1 MAQSTDD
8 GGEGVDS
15 MHDRYTVVHTIR
27 VDEND
32 IENDTESQNNKQ
44 NNDAESQKQ
53 YSVSLHNLSTT
64 TESSGDSRTCDSFG
78 TDDRSDALERED
90 FFDDDDEY
98 EDLESLGSNPI
109 VDGWVDSACSCL
121 DHPISLFQGLGFGK
135 ETSLLRQ
142 SKGRTRSTITSQ
154 TNATS
159 SVANMK
165 DSAAERRNLRL
176 QRKGIHGNGET
187 SDIES
192 TMGILSLDD
201 AKNKEIR
208 IMHIQPKEK
217 FECKNIEPD
226 SSGEEDKYNKPKEVG
241 EEPAA
246 TYAEKHDDTS
256 TIISRDPMQEVGK
269 EPVATYAEES
279 DDTNTVISRDSIASN
294 LARPD
299 ETQDGEDATETD
311 DKTNEEL
318 EEAGDSIADS
328 FKFVEER
335 TMEDSSKQDEE
346 DQSQLSNTSNNAKI
360 DPPIEPKIASTV
372 ESQKTDSILSSNDL
386 KRPESSDSEIPSEN
400 LSQVGVKKLK
410 DNSEDVQSLSNRGEH
425 STVDKKII
433 MESEA
438 RHSDSVSQGNEAGI
452 TDLTHVDTDSPSA
465 NDESSRPFSDG
476 IKQMDKDI
484 SALSNNIEIIDVLSM
499 DDQDSWTPGS
509 RNDHKQS
516 ISKKLRIKDNSSPL
530 SVQGSTSSHKR
541 DVPLSSSGDQ
551 VSDNVDDLWF
561 EEEEKLNKR
570 FTFDSEA
577 SSRPKI
583 PSNAETAEDLWN
595 EERFKLQTTSDDI
608 FDDPKAR
615 EAFLGHRRGKLQDA
629 GMDSSKKSSR
639 SQARRKLQNILR
651 GDIGDSDGSKGSS
664 RLLRSRSLG
673 VRNPPSSENGDLIK
687 QSRSKSRERRLANR
701 PIPPQKD
708 TEHSNISSIPP
719 SRVNERLTSRHT
731 PSQKSVPSR
740 VKDLIVVR
748 SIEEGQR
755 IRSSKRESIK
765 YGAGSHQ
772 NDPINVN
779 KYGEEAPIS
788 GPYDEGSSSSLHRRI
803 SDLQTKSSKRRS
815 KSRDP
820 KSSRIAKTIES
831 ENDIHTN
838 DERDDHESI
847 ETIRPS
853 KASPVDSNERSD
865 YENAISATKELRK
878 LEKKIERQLRQ
889 AKRGTK
895 IQDSWDSQIVP
906 SKEIRRMEKK
916 LAMKL
921 KAVKSNDL
929 DSQTVSSMEIRRLEK
944 QLAQKLS
951 GDTENRAS
959 KLKRIKRKVSKSSSS
974 VSRASSSALPKEQ
987 RQIYQVSS
995 STTHLEHDEARIGE
1009 ASPEFLL
1016 TSTSFPGKA
1025 RSPKNQGTR
1034 DEGPNSGNII
1044 GRQQYVR
1051 RGGTNN
1057 NLSPWSA
1064 SRRVPVND

>member
-1 MAQSTDD
+1 MAQSTDE

-27 VDEND
+27 VDDND
-32 IENDTESQNNKQ
+32 NDNDTESQSNKHY
-44 NNDAESQKQ
+44 NDTESQKQ

-64 TESSGDSRTCDSFG
+64 TESSRDSRTCDSFG

-90 FFDDDDEY
+90 FFADDDEY

-154 TNATS
+154 TNAIS

-165 DSAAERRNLRL
+165 LSAAERRNLRL
-176 QRKGIHGNGET
+176 KRKGIHGNGET
-187 SDIES
+187 NDIES

-201 AKNKEIR
+201 AKNKEIK
-208 IMHIQPKEK
+208 IMRIQPKEK
-217 FECKNIEPD
+217 FECRNIEPD
-226 SSGEEDKYNKPKEVG
+226 SSGEEDKCDKPEEVG
-241 EEPAA
+241 KEPAA
-246 TYAEKHDDTS
+246 TYAEMNDDTNS
-256 TIISRDPMQEVGK
+256 IISRDP
-269 EPVATYAEES
+269 
-279 DDTNTVISRDSIASN
+279 IASN
-294 LARPD
+294 VVRPD

-311 DKTNEEL
+311 DRTNEEL

-328 FKFVEER
+328 FKFAEER

-346 DQSQLSNTSNNAKI
+346 DQSQLSNTYNNAKI
-360 DPPIEPKIASTV
+360 DPPIGSKIASTV
-372 ESQKTDSILSSNDL
+372 ESQRTDSSLSSNGL
-386 KRPESSDSEIPSEN
+386 KRLESSDSETPSEN
-400 LSQVGVKKLK
+400 LSQMGVKELK
-410 DNSEDVQSLSNRGEH
+410 NITEDVQSLSNRGEH
-425 STVDKKII
+425 STVNKKIK
-433 MESEA
+433 MEAEA
-438 RHSDSVSQGNEAGI
+438 RHSDSVSQGIETGT

-476 IKQMDKDI
+476 NGQKDDDV

-509 RNDHKQS
+509 RSDQKHS
-516 ISKKLRIKDNSSPL
+516 ISEKLRKKDNSSPY
-530 SVQGSTSSHKR
+530 SVQGSTSNHKR
-541 DVPLSSSGDQ
+541 DAPLSSSGDQ

-561 EEEEKLNKR
+561 EEEEKLNKKS
-570 FTFDSEA
+570 TFSSEA

-583 PSNAETAEDLWN
+583 LSNAETAEDLWN
-595 EERFKLQTTSDDI
+595 EEKFKLRTISDDI
-608 FDDPKAR
+608 FNDPKAR

-629 GMDSSKKSSR
+629 GMDSSNKSSR
-639 SQARRKLQNILR
+639 SQARRRKLQNILR
-651 GDIGDSDGSKGSS
+651 GDRGDSDVSKGSS

-673 VRNPPSSENGDLIK
+673 VRNPPSPENGDLIQ
-687 QSRSKSRERRLANR
+687 QSRSKSRERRLASK

-708 TEHSNISSIPP
+708 TEHLNVSSIPP
-719 SRVNERLTSRHT
+719 SRVNERLTSKHT
-731 PSQKSVPSR
+731 PSKKSVPSR
-740 VKDLIVVR
+740 VKDLIVIR

-755 IRSSKRESIK
+755 IRSSKRESVK

-779 KYGEEAPIS
+779 KYVEEAPVS
-788 GPYDEGSSSSLHRRI
+788 GPYDEGSSPSRHRRI
-803 SDLQTKSSKRRS
+803 SDLQIKSSRQRS
-815 KSRDP
+815 KSRD
-820 KSSRIAKTIES
+820 STRSRIAKTIES
-831 ENDIHTN
+831 GNNIHTN
-838 DERDDHESI
+838 DERDDHESL
-847 ETIRPS
+847 ETTRPS
-853 KASPVDSNERSD
+853 EARPVDSNKRSD

-889 AKRGTK
+889 AKRETK
-895 IQDSWDSQIVP
+895 SQDSWDSQIVP
-906 SKEIRRMEKK
+906 TKEIRRMEKK

-921 KAVKSNDL
+921 KAVKSDDP

-974 VSRASSSALPKEQ
+974 ISRASSSALPKEQ

-995 STTHLEHDEARIGE
+995 STTHLEHDEVRIGE
-1009 ASPEFLL
+1009 VSPEFLL
-1016 TSTSFPGKA
+1016 TSTSFPGKTLP
-1025 RSPKNQGTR
+1025 PKNQGNR
-1034 DEGPNSGNII
+1034 DEGPNSENLI
-1044 GRQQYVR
+1044 GRRHYVR

-1057 NLSPWSA
+1057 NLSPRSG
-1064 SRRVPVND
+1064 SRRVPEND

>member
-1 MAQSTDD
+1 VYLSTTMSSSLIMAQSTDD

-15 MHDRYTVVHTIR
+15 LHDRYTVVHTIR

-32 IENDTESQNNKQ
+32 NDND
-44 NNDAESQKQ
+44 NDAESQSQKQYNDAESHKQ

-64 TESSGDSRTCDSFG
+64 TESSRDSRTCDSFG

-90 FFDDDDEY
+90 SFGDDDEY
-98 EDLESLGSNPI
+98 EDLESLGSNPM

-121 DHPISLFQGLGFGK
+121 DHPISLIQSLGFGK

-154 TNATS
+154 TNAIS

-165 DSAAERRNLRL
+165 LSAAERRNLRL

-192 TMGILSLDD
+192 TMGRLTLDD
-201 AKNKEIR
+201 AKNKEIK
-208 IMHIQPKEK
+208 IMRIQPKERFK
-217 FECKNIEPD
+217 CRNIEPD
-226 SSGEEDKYNKPKEVG
+226 SSGEDEYSPTPKEVG
-241 EEPAA
+241 KEPAA
-246 TYAEKHDDTS
+246 TYAEKNDDTN
-256 TIISRDPMQEVGK
+256 TIISRDP
-269 EPVATYAEES
+269 
-279 DDTNTVISRDSIASN
+279 IALN
-294 LARPD
+294 LVRPD
-299 ETQDGEDATETD
+299 ETREEEGATD

-328 FKFVEER
+328 FKFAEER
-335 TMEDSSKQDEE
+335 TMEDSSKQDED
-346 DQSQLSNTSNNAKI
+346 DQPQLSNTFNNAKI
-360 DPPIEPKIASTV
+360 DPPIESKIASTV
-372 ESQKTDSILSSNDL
+372 EDQTTDSLSSNDL
-386 KRPESSDSEIPSEN
+386 KRLESYDSKTPSEN
-400 LSQVGVKKLK
+400 LSQMGVKELK
-410 DNSEDVQSLSNRGEH
+410 NNTEDVQSLSNRGDH
-425 STVDKKII
+425 STVNKKRII
-433 MESEA
+433 ESET
-438 RHSDSVSQGNEAGI
+438 RHGKSVSQGNEIGI

-465 NDESSRPFSDG
+465 NDERSQPFSDG
-476 IKQMDKDI
+476 NGQKDDDA

-509 RNDHKQS
+509 RNDHKHS
-516 ISKKLRIKDNSSPL
+516 ISKKLRNKNHSSPY
-530 SVQGSTSSHKR
+530 SVQGSTSNHKR
-541 DVPLSSSGDQ
+541 DATLSSNGDQ

-561 EEEEKLNKR
+561 EEEEKLNKKS
-570 FTFDSEA
+570 TFNSEA
-577 SSRPKI
+577 SSRPKFLR
-583 PSNAETAEDLWN
+583 NAETAEDLWN
-595 EERFKLQTTSDDI
+595 EESFKLQTTSDDI

-629 GMDSSKKSSR
+629 GMDSSSKSPR
-639 SQARRKLQNILR
+639 SQARRRKLQNILR
-651 GDIGDSDGSKGSS
+651 CDGDRGDSDGNGSN

-673 VRNPPSSENGDLIK
+673 VRNPPSPENGDLIK
-687 QSRSKSRERRLANR
+687 QSRSKSREGRLASK

-708 TEHSNISSIPP
+708 IEHLNVSSAPP
-719 SRVNERLTSRHT
+719 SRVKERLTSKNT

-740 VKDLIVVR
+740 VKDLVVVR

-779 KYGEEAPIS
+779 KYVEEAPIS
-788 GPYDEGSSSSLHRRI
+788 GPFDEGSSPNRHRRI
-803 SDLQTKSSKRRS
+803 SDLQIKSSRQRS

-820 KSSRIAKTIES
+820 TSTRIAKTIQS
-831 ENDIHTN
+831 GNNIHTN
-838 DERDDHESI
+838 DERDDHESL

-853 KASPVDSNERSD
+853 DARPVDSNNMSD

-878 LEKKIERQLRQ
+878 LEKKIEKQLRQ
-889 AKRGTK
+889 VKRETK
-895 IQDSWDSQIVP
+895 SQDAWDSQIVP

-921 KAVKSNDL
+921 KAVKSDDP

-974 VSRASSSALPKEQ
+974 SVYIASSSALPKEQ
-987 RQIYQVSS
+987 RQMYQISS
-995 STTHLEHDEARIGE
+995 STTQLEHDVVRIDA

-1016 TSTSFPGKA
+1016 TSTSFPGKTL
-1025 RSPKNQGTR
+1025 SPKNQGNR
-1034 DEGPNSGNII
+1034 EERPNSENLI
-1044 GRQQYVR
+1044 GRRRYLR
-1051 RGGTNN
+1051 RGTDN
-1057 NLSPWSA
+1057 NLSPRSA